1 MEEWEIR
8 VTDEFMAWFATLDDE
23 SQALV
28 SAAIDRLADAGPQ
41 LGRPLVDRITG
52 SQIHNLKELRPASTG
67 RTEVRVLFVFDPW
80 RSAILLVG
88 GDKSGAWS
96 AWYRTAIPQAE
107 ELYAMYLNERE
118 EGDGRP

>member
-1 MEEWEIR
+1 MTAPSGR
-8 VTDEFMAWFATLDDE
+8 GFTTLE
-23 SQALV
+23 GWKSGR
-28 SAAIDRLADAGPQ
+28 SGSPTDAGPQ

-96 AWYRTAIPQAE
+96 AWYRGAIPQAE

-118 EGDGRP
+118 EGDGKP